1 MIKIRFP
8 DFIVRFYGI
17 RHRPASLTQKLKILK
32 VMKTLFSIIAL
43 MLVTAM
49 NPATQVVIRGTV
61 TGPDNRPLSGVVV
74 MIKGTNITTMTGTDG
89 TYSIPV
95 VPEARVLVFSLRGM
109 KPLEEPIAGRIVINV
124 SMQPDRTAQREVKPE
139 TPPVSDRDVKKDK
152 IPAGDRVKYVA
163 MEVAEYESA
172 SVVAYDQVIAAP
184 TGTQMKS
191 SYHHQP
197 YTEPNTES
205 YAGFSENGYRDPL
218 REPYSTFSI
227 DVDNASYSNVRR
239 FINLGQEVPADA
251 VRIEE
256 MINYFRY
263 DYPKPAGEHPFSV
276 YTETGICPW
285 NNNHY
290 LLHVGLR
297 GKDIDR
303 NEMPPSNLVFLID
316 VSGSMNYPN
325 KLPLLKSAFGMLV
338 NELREEDRVA
348 LVVYAGAAGVVLE
361 STPGNRKETIMQAL
375 DNLQAGGSTA
385 GGAGLMLAYKI
396 AERNFIKGGNNRI
409 ILATDGDF
417 NVGVSDNRSM
427 EQLVE
432 EKRGLGIYMTVL
444 GFGMGNIKDDK
455 MEIIAD
461 KGNGNY
467 AYIDNIQEARRV
479 LVQEFGGTL
488 FTIAKDVKFQVEF
501 NPAYVKAYRLVGYE
515 NRLLADQD
523 FNDDTKDAGEMG
535 AGHTVTALYEIIP
548 AGSDETGIPS
558 FDPLRYQGSR
568 DGSPSGDMVGS
579 TDRSRDTGRGGD
591 VPVAKDS
598 RDSRADRARMNE
610 VPRELCNIKLRYKD
624 PDALTSK
631 LFSKTVGTD
640 IKKAGETTDRFRF
653 SAAVA
658 EFGMILRNSKYRGNV
673 TTADVISL
681 ASGARGTD
689 PDGYRAEFIR
699 LVQSAK

>member
-1 MIKIRFP
+1 MEYAGYLHPYLRNQIF
-8 DFIVRFYGI
+8 
-17 RHRPASLTQKLKILK
+17 K
-32 VMKTLFSIIAL
+32 VMKTLLSIIAF
-43 MLVTAM
+43 MLVTSVE
-49 NPATQVVIRGTV
+49 PATQVVIKGTV
-61 TGPDNRPLSGVVV
+61 TDTSGTPLSGVVV
-74 MIKGTNITTMTGTDG
+74 MVKGTNNTSMTGTEG
-89 TYSIPV
+89 RYAITAG
-95 VPEARVLVFSLRGM
+95 PEAKILVFSLRGM
-109 KPLEEPIAGRIVINV
+109 KPLEEPIAGRTLINV
-124 SMQPDRTAQREVKPE
+124 IMEADSDTKTDSQVSPVRDRENKKDRK
-139 TPPVSDRDVKKDK
+139 PVSDEVYMV
-152 IPAGDRVKYVA
+152 ITEEMA
-163 MEVAEYESA
+163 MESA
-172 SVVAYDQVIAAP
+172 PAIAYDRSARA
-184 TGTQMKS
+184 TGGVNAKAS
-191 SYHHQP
+191 WHHQP
-197 YTEPNTES
+197 YTEQNTES
-205 YAGFSENGYRDPL
+205 YAAISENGYRDPL

-239 FINLGQEVPADA
+239 FINLGQEVPEDA

-263 DYPKPAGEHPFSV
+263 EYPKPTGEHPFSV
-276 YTETGICPW
+276 YTEAGICPW
-285 NNNHY
+285 NSNHY

-303 NEMPPSNLVFLID
+303 KEMQPSNLVFLID
-316 VSGSMNYPN
+316 VSGSMDYPN

-338 NELREEDRVA
+338 NELREQDRVA
-348 LVVYAGAAGVVLE
+348 IVVYAGAAGVVLE

-396 AERNFIKGGNNRI
+396 AEKNFVRGGNNRI

-417 NVGVSDNRSM
+417 NVGVSDNKSM

-488 FTIAKDVKFQVEF
+488 FTIAKDVKFQIEF

-548 AGSDETGIPS
+548 AGSEEYGLPTV
-558 FDPLRYQGSR
+558 DPLRYQAPRGAESR
-568 DGSPSGDMVGS
+568 SGINSDNRNVRVTDESPEILPGH
-579 TDRSRDTGRGGD
+579 
-591 VPVAKDS
+591 AIYKE
-598 RDSRADRARMNE
+598 A
-610 VPRELCNIKLRYKD
+610 PRELCNIKLRYKD

-631 LFSKTVGTD
+631 LFSKTVGTE
-640 IKKAGETTDRFRF
+640 IKKAGETTDRYRF

-658 EFGMILRNSKYRGNV
+658 AFGMILRDSKFKGNA
-673 TTADVISL
+673 TRADVISL
-681 ASGARGTD
+681 ASGARGED

-699 LVQSAK
+699 LVQSSK